1 MPDRIE
7 YRGCAIKASPMST
20 ADGEWTHEGHI
31 ERDLRRAVDDH
42 RFCAPGKSANR
53 DEAVKAILAYGKR
66 IVDEGFSSLNAH
78 KRDIPG
84 RN

>member
-1 MPDRIE
+1 MPNRIE

-42 RFCAPGKSANR
+42 RFSAPGKSADR
-53 DEAVKAILAYGKR
+53 DEAVKVILAYGKR
-66 IVDEGFSSLNAH
+66 IVDEGFLA
-78 KRDIPG
+78 
-84 RN
+84 

>member
-1 MPDRIE
+1 MPNRIE

-42 RFCAPGKSANR
+42 RFCAPGKSVDR
-53 DEAVKAILAYGKR
+53 DEAVKVISPMGSGLLMK
-66 IVDEGFSSLNAH
+66 DF
-78 KRDIPG
+78 
-84 RN
+84 